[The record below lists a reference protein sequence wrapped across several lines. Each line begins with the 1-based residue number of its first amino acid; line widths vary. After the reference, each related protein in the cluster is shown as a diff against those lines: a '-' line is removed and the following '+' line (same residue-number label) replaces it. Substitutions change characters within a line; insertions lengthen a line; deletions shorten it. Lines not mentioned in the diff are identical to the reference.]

1 MDTENNIDDELPLL
15 RTSVV
20 VGMVM
25 LLKAHLKT
33 LYGLSEEYGL
43 SLHSSHWLTVSCG
56 TVNAVNLVSPRKVQL
71 EKRRRGRSTINLSTG
86 VDCRLL

>member
-1 MDTENNIDDELPLL
+1 MDAEKNIDDELPLI

-43 SLHSSHWLTVSCG
+43 SFPVFSLA
-56 TVNAVNLVSPRKVQL
+56 N
-71 EKRRRGRSTINLSTG
+71 
-86 VDCRLL
+86 